1 MKIYKVPAGI
11 YAANCYILVDE
22 ITNKSIIVDPGGS
35 ADDLLEFVERNKLQV
50 EYIVLTHGHAD
61 HIGGVNELQESLNI
75 PIMAH
80 IDEEELL
87 KDADKNL
94 SSQMAMGS
102 VVIKPS
108 IFLKEG
114 DQFSFGNINVEII
127 HTPGHTE
134 GGMCLKIGNDL
145 FSGDTLFKGSI
156 GRSDLY
162 SGNSS
167 VLLDSIREKLLILN
181 DNVKVWPG
189 HGDATTIGE
198 EKLFNRY
205 IN

>member
-1 MKIYKVPAGI
+1 MKIYKIPAGI

-22 ITNKSIIVDPGGS
+22 MTNKSIIVDPGGS
-35 ADDLLEFVERNKLQV
+35 ADDLLLFVDKNKLQI

-61 HIGGVNELQESLNI
+61 HIGGVNELHESLNI

-80 IDEEELL
+80 IAEEELL

-102 VVIKPS
+102 VEILPS

-114 DQFSFGNINVEII
+114 DKFSFGNINVEII

-134 GGMCLKIGNDL
+134 GGMCLKIGDDL

-162 SGNSS
+162 GGNPN

-205 IN
+205 LN

>member
-22 ITNKSIIVDPGGS
+22 LTNKTIIVDPGGS
-35 ADDLLEFVERNKLQV
+35 ADEILEFVERNKLDV

-61 HIGGVNELQESLNI
+61 HIGGVNEIKESLNV

-80 IDEEELL
+80 IDEMDMLL
-87 KDADKNL
+87 DADKNL
-94 SSQMAMGS
+94 SNQMAMGA

-108 IFLKEG
+108 IFLKDG
-114 DQFSFGNINVEII
+114 DKFSFGNINVEII

-134 GGMCLKIGNDL
+134 GGMCLKIDDDI
-145 FSGDTLFKGSI
+145 FVGDTLFKGSI

-162 SGNSS
+162 GGNSA
-167 VLLDSIREKLLILN
+167 VLLDSIRKNLLNLK
-181 DNVKVWPG
+181 DSVKVWPG
-189 HGDATTIGE
+189 HGAATTIGE
-198 EKLFNRY
+198 EKLFN
-205 IN
+205 NHLN